1 MSSGQREDRR
11 DRARAAAAAALFAF
25 ATALAVL
32 LATPDD
38 GFWINDCGNKALVA
52 KRLLETGFRDPHFDH
67 PAVAVDPSA
76 RAFPI
81 AAPFAVERPAGFL
94 SSYPLA
100 YAVLSAPF
108 LGAFGPIGL
117 RLPAALGLA
126 ACAASMVL
134 WLAPA
139 FGRRWS
145 LVGGLTLAFATPLF
159 FYGVTIW
166 EHSLTV
172 ALCLGAW
179 GLLDRASPARLFI
192 AGWLLASACWL
203 REEIALMGIAVAI
216 AAWLQ
221 WRRSG
226 VLLWLAA
233 GAALPALALLGM
245 NEWLYGTPLGAHLA
259 ASRGAGAE
267 SFGLS
272 QSGEVAALQALS
284 SLLAGI
290 GGQGRDRALLGAA
303 AVAAPLL
310 GWLAARYGRAGA
322 PFAAAWAL
330 VAGIGLAAWGLGA
343 MRMLGADQPL
353 DALVRHNGLLIQMP
367 MVALVGIG
375 VAAFRGLDC
384 VSLRVGVL
392 SGALF
397 LLFALIAGVG
407 FGSGYG
413 VQSGFGVHWGPRVL
427 LPALPAL
434 VALAVAAARAGF
446 ASSTRT
452 VVRVSCGAASALL
465 LAGLLSSVLATTFLA
480 EQKRDAAHFQQAVR
494 AQPERFMLSTHPL
507 LAQHLAGLW
516 DDKPQL
522 LATDPASLA
531 AAVAGLRAGGAAAFL
546 LVVPAGA
553 PTVSLAGATCTT
565 VDRYRG
571 DRLHYFDLDI
581 QRCRFASERRRRRAG

>member
-1 MSSGQREDRR
+1 MSSDQRKDRR
-11 DRARAAAAAALFAF
+11 DRTRAAAVAALLAF
-25 ATALAVL
+25 VTALAVL

-81 AAPFAVERPAGFL
+81 AAPFAVERPGGFL

-108 LGAFGPIGL
+108 LAAFGPIGL
-117 RLPAALGLA
+117 RLPAAFGLA

-139 FGRRWS
+139 FGRRWA
-145 LVGGLTLAFATPLF
+145 LLGGLTLAFATPLF
-159 FYGVTIW
+159 FYGVTLW

-179 GLLDRASPARLFI
+179 GLLDRDSPARLFA
-192 AGWLLASACWL
+192 AGWMLASACWL
-203 REEIALMGIAVAI
+203 REEIALMGVAVAI
-216 AAWLQ
+216 AVWLQ
-221 WRRSG
+221 WRRPG

-233 GAALPALALLGM
+233 GAALPALALLGV

-259 ASRGAGAE
+259 ASRAAGAE
-267 SFGLS
+267 ASGLS
-272 QSGEVAALQALS
+272 QSREVGALQALS

-290 GGQGRDRALLGAA
+290 GRHGGDRALLGTAALAAPALGWFAARHLRAAPPLA
-303 AVAAPLL
+303 AV
-310 GWLAARYGRAGA
+310 
-322 PFAAAWAL
+322 WAL
-330 VAGIGLAAWGLGA
+330 VAGVGLAAWGLA
-343 MRMLGADQPL
+343 VTRMLGADQPL
-353 DALVRHNGLLIQMP
+353 DALVRHNGLLVQMP

-375 VAAFRGLDC
+375 AAAFRDLDG

-392 SGALF
+392 SGSLF
-397 LLFALIAGVG
+397 LLFTLIAGVG

-434 VALAVAAARAGF
+434 VALVVAAVRAGL
-446 ASSTRT
+446 ASSTGA
-452 VVRVSCGAASALL
+452 VVRTSCVAATALL
-465 LAGLLSSVLATTFLA
+465 LAGLLSSGLATAFLA
-480 EQKRDAAHFQQAVR
+480 EQKRDASRFQRAVR

-531 AAVAGLRAGGAAAFL
+531 AAMAGLRAGGAAPFL

-553 PTVSLAGATCTT
+553 PAASLAGATCTT

-581 QRCRFASERRRRRAG
+581 QRCRFEREPRRRRK